1 MKFRYARSTNNIKNL
16 TDFYCKV
23 LDFIVLGD
31 FQNHD
36 GYNGVFLGKNGENWH
51 LEFTENG
58 ENPQSIFDED
68 VHLVFYPKE
77 ISEYNKIVENIAKFK
92 IEILIPKNPYWQK
105 NAVYFKDPD
114 GFGII
119 ISKEKI

>member
-1 MKFRYARSTNNIKNL
+1 MKFRYARSTKNIKNL
-16 TDFYCKV
+16 ADFYCEV
-23 LDFIVLGD
+23 LDFIVLGG

-58 ENPQSIFDED
+58 ENRQSIFDED
-68 VHLVFYPKE
+68 DHLVFYPKE

>member
-1 MKFRYARSTNNIKNL
+1 MKFRYARSTKNIKNL
-16 TDFYCKV
+16 ADFYCEV
-23 LDFIVLGD
+23 LDFIVLGG

-58 ENPQSIFDED
+58 ENRQSIFDED
-68 VHLVFYPKE
+68 DHLVFYPKE

-92 IEILIPKNPYWQK
+92 IEILIPKNPY
-105 NAVYFKDPD
+105 
-114 GFGII
+114 
-119 ISKEKI
+119 